1 VSGDPVDGGPGSG
14 DGQASQEPPARLVS
28 VVPDAEALARV
39 TAARLV
45 LALADA
51 QAARGSASVVLTGG
65 RIGAATLSEVAALPW
80 RDVVDWAGVDV
91 WWGDERFLPR
101 GHADRNES
109 QAREVL
115 LDALPLDPARVHPV
129 DGPDGPGG
137 DDPDAAAARY
147 ADELLR
153 NGPPAFD
160 VVLLGLGE
168 DGHVASLMPGT
179 AGVTAAGWTTTV
191 RDSPKPPPV
200 RVSLTFDAIAAA
212 EETWLVVSGADKAEP
227 VAAALAGGRVEEVP
241 AAGVRA
247 RRLVRWLLDAEAA
260 FRLP

>member
-1 VSGDPVDGGPGSG
+1 MTRERQPRE
-14 DGQASQEPPARLVS
+14 QAPARLVS
-28 VVPDAEALARV
+28 VVPDADALARA

-65 RIGAATLSEVAALPW
+65 RLGAATLAHVAALCW
-80 RDVVDWAGVDV
+80 RDIVDWARVDV

-101 GHADRNES
+101 GHADRNET
-109 QAREVL
+109 QAREAL
-115 LDALPLDPARVHPV
+115 LDTLPLDPARVHPV

-147 ADELLR
+147 AEVLTR
-153 NGPPAFD
+153 GGPPAFD
-160 VVLLGLGE
+160 VLLLGIGE

-179 AGVTAAGWTTTV
+179 PAVTAGGWATAV

-212 EETWLVVSGADKAEP
+212 EESWLVVSGAGKAEP
-227 VAAALAGGRVEEVP
+227 VAAALAGAPVDEVP

-260 FRLP
+260 SRLP